1 MNAVSYGE
9 AWRHYREIYENRKV
23 WARKPVLRRA
33 YAELYREICE
43 NIEPSLPG
51 IKVELGS
58 VWAISKITF
67 RNALRRTHFPTP
79 GLIES
84 RMPAI

>member
-51 IKVELGS
+51 IKVELGRYGQYQRS
-58 VWAISKITF
+58 PSGMHYDGPISQPL
-67 RNALRRTHFPTP
+67 A
-79 GLIES
+79 
-84 RMPAI
+84 